1 MSLPPSPVAITLG
14 LDSLEMLGDGSLGIT
29 KVVPEYSSLLSQ
41 KFRALG
47 FGDGD
52 FHLNFDIIQKLFS
65 SELGVTG

>member
-1 MSLPPSPVAITLG
+1 
-14 LDSLEMLGDGSLGIT
+14 MLGDDSLGIT